1 MKLQEL
7 NLEELKAVNG
17 GDNSSVLTGL
27 LTGFINISHTDD
39 DGDTESTN
47 IDFGLGSLLGGM
59 FD

>member
-7 NLEELKAVNG
+7 NIQELKSING

-27 LTGFINISHTDD
+27 LEGFLNIGHTDD

-47 IDFGLGSLLGGM
+47 VDFGLGSLLGGM

>member
-7 NLEELKAVNG
+7 NIEELKSVNG
-17 GDNSSVLTGL
+17 GDNSSVLTGML
-27 LTGFINISHTDD
+27 EGFLNISHTDD

-47 IDFGLGSLLGGM
+47 VDFGLGSLLGGM